1 MSTNFMLNQ
10 FLIEARIVNVYNL
23 NGITYRKSIV
33 IFLPTRT
40 IFFYPVNGNLVLV
53 RNKKYS
59 IRRLLRWAKRG
70 CCFNIQKAELIS
82 QNYPTVYLQEKD
94 LEKIIGNKTLRNE
107 IYNETLNTRIGS

>member
-1 MSTNFMLNQ
+1 MQTKS
-10 FLIEARIVNVYNL
+10 LIEAKIVNVYNL
-23 NGITYRKSIV
+23 NGKTYRKSIV

-40 IFFYPVNGNLVLV
+40 IFFYPVSGNLVLV
-53 RNKKYS
+53 RNRKYS
-59 IRRLLRWAKRG
+59 IRRLLRCAKRG

-107 IYNETLNTRIGS
+107 IYNETFNA